1 MNWKF
6 GNSAT
11 NEWKYTHICIN
22 DKQQSFCFLVED
34 KEGTFFQ
41 RQFPMEAEYL
51 ILFHVKT
58 SSTYEY
64 GKGKEDY
71 G

>member
-1 MNWKF
+1 M
-6 GNSAT
+6 
-11 NEWKYTHICIN
+11 IN
-22 DKQQSFCFLVED
+22 NLAIFFVSFAED
-34 KEGTFFQ
+34 KKGTFFQ

-64 GKGKEDY
+64 VKGKEDY